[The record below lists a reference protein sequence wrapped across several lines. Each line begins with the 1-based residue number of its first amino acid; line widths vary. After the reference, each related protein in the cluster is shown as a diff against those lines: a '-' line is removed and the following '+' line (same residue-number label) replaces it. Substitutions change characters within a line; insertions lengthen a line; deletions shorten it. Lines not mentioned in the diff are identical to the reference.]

1 MVYTEIFGILLLLT
15 TFQTAGVEQIS
26 NPITDSLND
35 FGAQIVDALPNIVAA
50 LILLGIGYLIGRLA
64 GLASRKISSKMN
76 LDEYWNRSGI
86 GKATISSGWNM
97 SRILAT
103 AVKWFIYL
111 FFIAAAVNVLQ
122 FPQVSEAINDVWL
135 WIPNV
140 IAFIII
146 LVVGSLIV
154 DFVGR
159 WLQRE
164 LPRRGMVAGKT
175 IGIAATGVLYAIVL
189 AVAVTQLG
197 IGETIM
203 TAVITALVWGI
214 AAAIAIGVGVGLAY
228 GLKDAIPSMIRGSTV
243 IQPTI
248 KTGQKITVD
257 DVTGVVVEVGTFSV
271 ILKDPKNRTVVIPT
285 SSLVEKRIVIE
296 SGPEPETQEDITERR
311 GYHTETT

>member
-1 MVYTEIFGILLLLT
+1 MT
-15 TFQTAGVEQIS
+15 TFQTAGTEQVS
-26 NPITDSLND
+26 NPITDSLNN

-64 GLASRKISSKMN
+64 GLAIRKISSKMN

-86 GKATISSGWNM
+86 GQATISSGWNM

-140 IAFIII
+140 IAFIVI

-189 AVAVTQLG
+189 GVAVTQLG
-197 IGETIM
+197 IGETIL

-243 IQPTI
+243 IQPAI
-248 KTGQKITVD
+248 KAGQKITVD
-257 DVTGVVVEVGTFSV
+257 DVTGVVVEVGAFSV
-271 ILKDPKNRTVVIPT
+271 ILKDPKNRTIVIPT

-296 SGPEPETQEDITERR
+296 SGPEPETQEDITKRR
-311 GYHTETT
+311 GYHTEAT

>member
-1 MVYTEIFGILLLLT
+1 MT
-15 TFQTAGVEQIS
+15 TFQTAGTEQVS

-64 GLASRKISSKMN
+64 GLAIRKISSKMN

-86 GKATISSGWNM
+86 GQATISSGWNM

-140 IAFIII
+140 IAFIVI

-197 IGETIM
+197 IGETIL

-243 IQPTI
+243 IQPAI
-248 KTGQKITVD
+248 KAGQKITVD
-257 DVTGVVVEVGTFSV
+257 DVTGVVVEVGAFSV
-271 ILKDPKNRTVVIPT
+271 ILKDPKNRTIVIPT

-311 GYHTETT
+311 GYHTEAT

>member
-1 MVYTEIFGILLLLT
+1 MYAEILSILLLLA
-15 TFQTAGVEQIS
+15 TFQTAGTDQIGS
-26 NPITDSLND
+26 PIIDSLND

-50 LILLGIGYLIGRLA
+50 LILLGIGYLIGRVA
-64 GLASRKISSKMN
+64 GLAIRKVSSKIN

-86 GKATISSGWNM
+86 GQATISSGWNM

-122 FPQVSEAINDVWL
+122 LPQVSEAINEVWL

-140 IAFIII
+140 IAFIVI

-175 IGIAATGVLYAIVL
+175 IGLAATGVLYAIVL

-197 IGETIM
+197 IGETIL

-248 KTGQKITVD
+248 KPGQKITVD

-271 ILKDPKNRTVVIPT
+271 ILKDLKNRIIVIPT

-296 SGPEPETQEDITERR
+296 SGPEPETQEDVTERR
-311 GYHTETT
+311 GYHTEAT

>member
-1 MVYTEIFGILLLLT
+1 MT
-15 TFQTAGVEQIS
+15 TFQTAGTEQIS

-64 GLASRKISSKMN
+64 GLAIRKISSKMN

-86 GKATISSGWNM
+86 GQATISSGWNM

-140 IAFIII
+140 IAFIVI

-189 AVAVTQLG
+189 SVAVTQLG
-197 IGETIM
+197 IGETIL
-203 TAVITALVWGI
+203 TSVITALVWGI

-248 KTGQKITVD
+248 KAGQKITVD

-271 ILKDPKNRTVVIPT
+271 ILKDPENRTIVIPT